1 MRYQSMAAL
10 LTGVVV
16 GLGAAVLLLDS
27 GAVRE
32 AAAQGSPAY
41 RAPRSAYGD
50 GKPDLNGVWQALN
63 TAYWNIEP
71 HPAGAGYTDGP
82 AWMLGAIVAES
93 GGAGVV
99 EGGSIPYRPE
109 MLDRRAAN
117 FRNRL
122 VADQYKRDQG
132 DGELKCYLPGP
143 VRATYLPYPFHVAQ
157 TDKYINI
164 AYEFAHANRV
174 IYLANHEEPP
184 VDTWMGWSNGRW
196 EGDTL
201 VVDVLG
207 LTGDLWLDRAGNFLG
222 EGAKVTERYTRTS
235 PDHLLYE
242 ATIENPSVFTRPWTI
257 RMPLYRRIEPGA
269 QIFEFKCVEYVEQMM
284 YGRLTKGWKPYAWDP
299 STQQPIAQAR

>member
-32 AAAQGSPAY
+32 AAAQGSSSY

-71 HPAGAGYTDGP
+71 HPAGPGYTDGP

-99 EGGSIPYRPE
+99 EGGRIPYRPE
-109 MLDRRAAN
+109 MLERRAAN

-174 IYLANHEEPP
+174 IYLAKHVEPP

-222 EGAKVTERYTRTS
+222 EGAKVTERYTRTG
-235 PDHLLYE
+235 PDHLQYE
-242 ATIENPSVFTRPWTI
+242 ATIENPGVFTRPWTI
-257 RMPLYRRIEPGA
+257 RMPLYRRVEPGA

-284 YGRLTKGWKPYAWDP
+284 YGRLTKGWKPFAWDP